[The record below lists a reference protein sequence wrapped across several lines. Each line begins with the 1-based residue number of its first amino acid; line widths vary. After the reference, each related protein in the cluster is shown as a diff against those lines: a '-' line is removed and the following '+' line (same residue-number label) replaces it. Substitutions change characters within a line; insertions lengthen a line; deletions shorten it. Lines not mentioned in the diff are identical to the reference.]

1 MGCMHAPGKGLSQS
15 ALPYLFR
22 VSTWLKL
29 MSDDL
34 KEQIYK
40 LAKKGPTPSQ
50 IGVILSD
57 SQGVTQELNLRL
69 FCTWADAL
77 TTEPPARADFS
88 FKYNPTEM
96 ILSRDDNVEQGF
108 LHFPPPLLEIANGN
122 GTESQ

>member
-57 SQGVTQELNLRL
+57 SQGVTQVGFVTGNKILRIL
-69 FCTWADAL
+69 RSKGLASDLPADLYHLTKEAVAVQKHLKRNRKNKDAKFCL
-77 TTEPPARADFS
+77 
-88 FKYNPTEM
+88 
-96 ILSRDDNVEQGF
+96 ILIKSCIYR
-108 LHFPPPLLEIANGN
+108 LA
-122 GTESQ
+122 